1 MPNVRRIDPKEMI
14 AEVQQ
19 LGGEIEQRL
28 TRIFELSDALYSSVR
43 HGQFRQE
50 RERLDTDLRLLQ
62 ARLDRINQR
71 GGEAPEMLRQLHS
84 AIQEIERQLSV
95 HQDVAPVYAMFANA
109 WKRLAGSMHQGL
121 RRTASVGRVLEQ
133 IQQKH
138 GITQQARE
146 IPPAPAPATGAST
159 GVDELVELY
168 GEETVNHAA
177 SD

>member
-1 MPNVRRIDPKEMI
+1 MPNVKRLDPKEMI

-19 LGGEIEQRL
+19 LGDEIEQRL
-28 TRIFELSDALYSSVR
+28 SRVFELSDALYSSVR

-50 RERLDTDLRLLQ
+50 RERLETDLRLLQ
-62 ARLDRINQR
+62 ARLDRVTQR
-71 GGEAPEMLRQLHS
+71 GGEAPEFLSQLQA
-84 AIQEIERQLSV
+84 AIREIERQLDV
-95 HQDVAPVYAMFANA
+95 HRDVVPIYTMFANA

-121 RRTASVGRVLEQ
+121 RRTASVNRVLEQ

-138 GITQQARE
+138 GLTQE
-146 IPPAPAPATGAST
+146 THAPAASPPPTQAGT

-177 SD
+177 SE